1 MSNISQIAYSGIN
14 AATIGLTTTGQN
26 IANVNT
32 PGYSRLNTVTAS
44 LSGVSSLNAGGG
56 VKVTSIR
63 RLSNEFQ
70 NQQLWRATTEQHYY
84 NSSQQYLTALETL
97 MSGDGASISS
107 GLDQF
112 FAALSE
118 TSATPGSIALRQ
130 QIISEAK
137 NLAQRF
143 NGLNSNIDAQLGAL
157 HEQRTA
163 MATEINGLTTNVA
176 LLNKKIIE
184 TESINGDTSALRDQR
199 DNLVTQL
206 SQYASIRINEVADG
220 SVSIALANGQ
230 PLVAG
235 ATAGQLKISKTMT
248 GEQEVALS
256 FAGTSFPLKQDS
268 FGGAFGGL
276 YNVEYGNLRPMKTSL
291 SEMAEQLTDLVN
303 NTLATGF
310 DLNGNA
316 GQPLFT
322 FTAGSSTALIS
333 VNALNPNELA
343 LSSVAG
349 ETGNNEVLL
358 DLLNL
363 KGQNITL
370 GSSAVTLNDAYAI
383 LLGQVASASRQ
394 NQADLDTATGV
405 TGQAQSQR
413 DAVSAV
419 SLDEEY
425 VNMMTYQQA
434 YQANMKMISTANQL
448 FDNMLA
454 AF

>member
-14 AATIGLTTTGQN
+14 AAQISLTTTGQN
-26 IANVNT
+26 IANINT
-32 PGYSRLNTVTAS
+32 PGFSRLATTTAS

-56 VKVTSIR
+56 VSVTSIR

-70 NQQLWRATTEQHYY
+70 NQQLWRANTEQNYY

-97 MSGDGASISS
+97 MAGDGASISS

-112 FAALSE
+112 FAAISE
-118 TSATPGSIALRQ
+118 ASATPGSIALRQ
-130 QIISEAK
+130 QIVGEAK
-137 NLAQRF
+137 NLSQRF
-143 NGLNSNIDAQLGAL
+143 NGLNSNIDAQLAAL
-157 HEQRTA
+157 HEQRAA
-163 MATEINGLTTNVA
+163 MATEINGLTTNTA

-199 DNLVTQL
+199 DSLVNQL
-206 SQYASIRINEVADG
+206 SQYASIRVGEVSDG
-220 SVSIALANGQ
+220 SISVSLANGQ

-235 ATAGQLKISKTMT
+235 GTAGQLQVTKSIS
-248 GEQEVALS
+248 GEQEVSLA
-256 FAGTSFPLKQDS
+256 FAGTSFPLKQDN

-291 SEMAEQLTDLVN
+291 SEMAEQLTNLVN

-310 DLNGNA
+310 DLNGNP

-322 FTAGSSTALIS
+322 FTAGSSTSLIS
-333 VNALNPNELA
+333 VNVLAPNELG

-370 GSSAVTLNDAYAI
+370 GTSSVTLNDAYAI

-394 NQADLDTATGV
+394 NQADLDTATSV
-405 TGQAQSQR
+405 IGQAQAQR

-434 YQANMKMISTANQL
+434 YQANMKVISTANQL
-448 FDNMLA
+448 FDTMLA

>member
-14 AATIGLTTTGQN
+14 AAQIGLTTTGQN
-26 IANVNT
+26 IANINT
-32 PGYSRLNTVTAS
+32 PGYSRLNTVTES
-44 LSGVSSLNAGGG
+44 LSGISSLNAGGG

-63 RLSNEFQ
+63 RLSSEFQ

-118 TSATPGSIALRQ
+118 ASATPGSIALRQ

-143 NGLNSNIDAQLGAL
+143 NGLNSNIDAQLNAL

-163 MATEINGLTTNVA
+163 MATEINGLTTNLA

-199 DNLVTQL
+199 ESLVNQL
-206 SQYASIRINEVADG
+206 SQYASIRVGEIADG
-220 SVSIALANGQ
+220 SISISLANGQ

-235 ATAGQLKISKTMT
+235 STAGQLKVSETMS

-256 FAGTSFPLKQDS
+256 FAGTSFPLKQDN

-276 YNVEYGNLRPMKTSL
+276 YSVEYDNLRPMKASL
-291 SEMAEQLTDLVN
+291 EEMAEQLADMVN

-310 DLNGNA
+310 DLNGAA
-316 GQPLFT
+316 GQPLFA
-322 FTAGSSTALIS
+322 FNSGSSTDLLS
-333 VNALNPNELA
+333 VNNLNPAELA
-343 LSSVAG
+343 LSSAAG

-363 KGQNITL
+363 KGQTITL
-370 GSSAVTLNDAYAI
+370 GASSVTLNDAYAI

-394 NQADLDTATGV
+394 NQADLDTATAV

-413 DAVSAV
+413 DGVSAV

-434 YQANMKMISTANQL
+434 YQANMKVISTANQL

>member
-14 AATIGLTTTGQN
+14 AAQIGLTTTGQN
-26 IANVNT
+26 IANINT
-32 PGYSRLNTVTAS
+32 PGYSRLNTVTES
-44 LSGVSSLNAGGG
+44 LSGISSLNAGGG

-118 TSATPGSIALRQ
+118 ASATPGSIALRQ

-143 NGLNSNIDAQLGAL
+143 NGLNSNIDAQLNAL
-157 HEQRTA
+157 REQRTA
-163 MATEINGLTTNVA
+163 MASEINGLTTNLA

-199 DNLVTQL
+199 ENLVNQL
-206 SQYASIRINEVADG
+206 SQYASIRVGEIPDG
-220 SVSIALANGQ
+220 SVSISLANGQ

-235 ATAGQLKISKTMT
+235 STAGQLKVTETLS
-248 GEQEVALS
+248 GEQEVSLS

-276 YNVEYGNLRPMKTSL
+276 YNVEYDNLRPMKASL
-291 SEMAEQLTDLVN
+291 EEMAEQLTDMVN
-303 NTLATGF
+303 NTLSTGF
-310 DLNGNA
+310 DLNGAA
-316 GQPLFT
+316 GQPLFA
-322 FTAGSSTALIS
+322 FTSGSSTDLLS
-333 VNALNPNELA
+333 VNNLNAAELA
-343 LSSVAG
+343 LSSTAG

-363 KGQNITL
+363 KGQTITL
-370 GSSAVTLNDAYAI
+370 GASSVTLNDAYAI
-383 LLGQVASASRQ
+383 LLGQVASTSRQ
-394 NQADLDTATGV
+394 NQADLDTATAV

-434 YQANMKMISTANQL
+434 YQANMKVISTANQL